1 MSFARFAYSSLLYLL
16 LPFIFL
22 KLWWRG
28 RANAAYRQ
36 RWAER
41 LGRVQVT
48 NQAKPIIGLH
58 AVSVGETMAARPL
71 IEHLLASYPDHTLW
85 ISSTT
90 PTGSATVE
98 RLFGNRVQHSYLP
111 YDTPTAVKRFLK
123 TVQPKLMLVME
134 TELWPNLYAA
144 CASAAIPLVLVNAR
158 LSERSA
164 RGYARVKTLTAE
176 TLQRVS
182 LIAARESADAERF
195 CALGAEPSKVKVL
208 GNIKFDLAI
217 PNQVKAQAQSLR
229 ASWGKRPVWVAGST
243 HSGEDAIVLST
254 QQQLLQQFPD
264 ALLILV
270 PRHPERFAEV
280 ATLCEQMGL
289 KYQRR
294 SETADLQPETQ
305 VLLGDSMG
313 ELLLWYACA
322 DIAFI
327 GGSFVDVGGH
337 NPLEALAFAVP
348 VLSGPYVYNFQ
359 DIYPA
364 LVNMGAAVLVDSPEL
379 LAHYLA
385 AYLNDPS
392 QREQAGKAGQLFL
405 EQQRGVVE
413 RLMPYL
419 DELLKA

>member
-1 MSFARFAYSSLLYLL
+1 MS
-16 LPFIFL
+16 
-22 KLWWRG
+22 
-28 RANAAYRQ
+28 
-36 RWAER
+36 
-41 LGRVQVT
+41 
-48 NQAKPIIGLH
+48 
-58 AVSVGETMAARPL
+58 
-71 IEHLLASYPDHTLW
+71 
-85 ISSTT
+85 
-90 PTGSATVE
+90 
-98 RLFGNRVQHSYLP
+98 
-111 YDTPTAVKRFLK
+111 
-123 TVQPKLMLVME
+123 
-134 TELWPNLYAA
+134 
-144 CASAAIPLVLVNAR
+144 
-158 LSERSA
+158 
-164 RGYARVKTLTAE
+164 
-176 TLQRVS
+176 
-182 LIAARESADAERF
+182 
-195 CALGAEPSKVKVL
+195 
-208 GNIKFDLAI
+208 
-217 PNQVKAQAQSLR
+217 
-229 ASWGKRPVWVAGST
+229 
-243 HSGEDAIVLST
+243 
-254 QQQLLQQFPD
+254 
-264 ALLILV
+264 
-270 PRHPERFAEV
+270 
-280 ATLCEQMGL
+280 L

-364 LVNMGAAVLVDSPEL
+364 LVSMGAAVLVDSPEL